1 MLNDHIAA
9 GLNYGAFRRKEITES
24 AQTLLIYDVG
34 ATKVTASVLEYVL
47 VEEKKRGEKNPV
59 MTTLGIG

>member
-1 MLNDHIAA
+1 MLNDHTAA

-47 VEEKKRGEKNPV
+47 VEEKKRGEKDPV
-59 MTTLGIG
+59 MTTLGVG